1 MIQNMI
7 IGPVSGEAESHEGKQ
22 VYKVAEAV
30 AKKGSSSSDL
40 NNIRP
45 GTVLTY
51 SSTAVVDTSG
61 KITLGPGRGTI
72 TLPADRTYDTSENSL
87 LSDKYFEINGNFY
100 GQILSFSYSGT
111 SKAHFARYWPQVIDY
126 RAVKYGVTDDAN
138 KYAKAVRGSDGYWRI
153 NMTI

>member
-22 VYKVAEAV
+22 VYKVAEAIP
-30 AKKGSSSSDL
+30 KKGNSSYDL

-72 TLPADRTYDTSENSL
+72 TLPADRTYDTSENNL
-87 LSDKYFEINGNFY
+87 LYDKYFEINGLFY
-100 GQILSFSYSGT
+100 GQIWAFSYSGT
-111 SKAHFARYWPQVIDY
+111 AKAHSAKYWPQVIDY

>member
-30 AKKGSSSSDL
+30 AKNDTSDFTV
-40 NNIRP
+40 NGVKP
-45 GTVLTY
+45 GMALTY
-51 SSTAVVDTSG
+51 SSTAVVDG
-61 KITLGPGRGTI
+61 NGNITLGPGRI
-72 TLPADRTYDTSENSL
+72 EISLPADKTYDTSTNSTL
-87 LSDKYFEINGNFY
+87 KDKYFMLNGGFRGKIISCY
-100 GQILSFSYSGT
+100 YSGKEY
-111 SKAHFARYWPQVIDY
+111 SIRYWPQVIDY